1 LVGLGFGAEFIPLYQ
16 KHPDAECYAICQRDK
31 GKLNKVGDLFKVER
45 RFTRFEDLLKTK
57 EIDAIHVVTPIAAH
71 AIALSWTRVYH
82 LFDVHPTHGQFV
94 AFSLL
99 TQLMMEGTK
108 PEILNKV
115 YGFCKSVGLP
125 TTFEKLGLK
134 KATDEAIR
142 MVAEDASKI
151 VLITSMPRASKTPNS
166 DGAFYDA
173 DEILNCLKA
182 ADAYGRAF

>member
-1 LVGLGFGAEFIPLYQ
+1 
-16 KHPDAECYAICQRDK
+16 
-31 GKLNKVGDLFKVER
+31 
-45 RFTRFEDLLKTK
+45 
-57 EIDAIHVVTPIAAH
+57 
-71 AIALSWTRVYH
+71 
-82 LFDVHPTHGQFV
+82 
-94 AFSLL
+94 
-99 TQLMMEGTK
+99 MEATK

-134 KATDEAIR
+134 KATDEALR

>member
-1 LVGLGFGAEFIPLYQ
+1 
-16 KHPDAECYAICQRDK
+16 
-31 GKLNKVGDLFKVER
+31 
-45 RFTRFEDLLKTK
+45 
-57 EIDAIHVVTPIAAH
+57 
-71 AIALSWTRVYH
+71 
-82 LFDVHPTHGQFV
+82 V

-99 TQLMMEGTK
+99 TQLMMEATK

-115 YGFCKSVGLP
+115 YGFCRSVGLP

-173 DEILNCLKA
+173 DEILSCLKA